1 MQIPINPAASNNL
14 EIWTNPAWW
23 KDPHILCT
31 PLKKARNAALRSP
44 NMREMSLRPENYES
58 PRGISFPSDGQ
69 HVKPLG
75 IAGPRSYDDPTPR
88 ARKVREPR
96 HQHGWLGRDLLETPA
111 LLTLRLTRLDVF
123 FGVLD
128 LECKGKAQF
137 KEWSPDTESKAS
149 NFHRKR
155 STTSGHGGW
164 SWKSKIELSGK
175 SFSNLTFYGLYVRV
189 QGFKVSFKTMVFFVL
204 PTLKY
209 IPKKIDDEIAD

>member
-1 MQIPINPAASNNL
+1 MKVPGGSASQVMASMWNHWEL
-14 EIWTNPAWW
+14 LGPDRTMIQLQEPE
-23 KDPHILCT
+23 
-31 PLKKARNAALRSP
+31 RS
-44 NMREMSLRPENYES
+44 
-58 PRGISFPSDGQ
+58 G
-69 HVKPLG
+69 
-75 IAGPRSYDDPTPR
+75 
-88 ARKVREPR
+88 KVREPR

-155 STTSGHGGW
+155 STTSGHGDW

-209 IPKKIDDEIAD
+209 IPQKIDDEIAD